1 MTLQQLFK
9 LESSLSGYSANYYH
23 VDIER
28 ETKFKNIFDE
38 SKTFGL
44 NDLMMQGSYI
54 VVFAEDKVE
63 QNYIMNSILHSVPLI
78 KYSAVI
84 ILDENLG
91 GDYRIIIGVREEE

>member
-1 MTLQQLFK
+1 MQQLFK
-9 LESSLSGYSANYYH
+9 LESCLSGYSANYYH